1 MLSVEIVK
9 NVEFVSLISWSSVFI
24 GPKFSSVFTFVV
36 LSSTKHKL
44 GNTLVCF
51 DERVDFLLSTSCRIR
66 LMVCSSL
73 SGNTTTHA
81 FHY

>member
-9 NVEFVSLISWSSVFI
+9 NVNFVSLISWSSLFI
-24 GPKFSSVFTFVV
+24 DPTFSSVFTFVL

-51 DERVDFLLSTSCRIR
+51 DERVDFPLLTSCRIR
-66 LMVCSSL
+66 LMVCSYL
-73 SGNTTTHA
+73 SGNTTTRA